1 VGGHVLDP
9 ALKGGPQDQREKVE
23 SRDDVLVYTTPVL
36 TSDLPVTGKIKLELT
51 VSSDRLDTDF
61 TAIVTDVYPDGR
73 SILVTEG
80 IRRMRFRNTT
90 SREEMM
96 NPGQPYAI
104 TIDLT
109 NTAITFLKGHRVR
122 VIISSSNHPKY
133 ALNLND
139 GGPMYRKGNALVAI
153 NTVYADSR
161 HPSALILPVG
171 SR

>member
-1 VGGHVLDP
+1 M
-9 ALKGGPQDQREKVE
+9 
-23 SRDDVLVYTTPVL
+23 LVFTTPLL
-36 TSDLPVTGKIKLELT
+36 TSDLPVTGKLKLQLS
-51 VSSDRLDTDF
+51 VSSDRPDTDF

-80 IRRMRFRNTT
+80 IRRMRFRNGT

-109 NTAITFLKGHRVR
+109 NTAITFLKGHRLRLIV
-122 VIISSSNHPKY
+122 SSSNHPKY
-133 ALNLND
+133 ALNPND
-139 GGPMYRKGNALVAI
+139 GGPMYKKGNAVVAT
-153 NTVYADSR
+153 NTVYADAR

-171 SR
+171 AR